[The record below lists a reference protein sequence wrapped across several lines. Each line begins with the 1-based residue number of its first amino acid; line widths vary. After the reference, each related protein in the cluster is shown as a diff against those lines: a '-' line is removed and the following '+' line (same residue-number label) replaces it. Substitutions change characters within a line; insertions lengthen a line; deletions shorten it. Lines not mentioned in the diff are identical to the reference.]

1 MALKALVQ
9 PGWVDVKLDPK
20 KILQKLT
27 ALNIT
32 VYCEPACRPTE
43 GMLIVDN
50 ITFEK

>member
-1 MALKALVQ
+1 M
-9 PGWVDVKLDPK
+9 DPK

-32 VYCEPACRPTE
+32 AYCERQCRPTE

-50 ITFEK
+50 IAFEK